1 MLVGHIKWYCNG
13 VFVIELSLLLLLSTD
28 TFCTLQTFP
37 KFWSEHKDFDEVFL
51 KFSYIHIMENC
62 LYM

>member
-28 TFCTLQTFP
+28 